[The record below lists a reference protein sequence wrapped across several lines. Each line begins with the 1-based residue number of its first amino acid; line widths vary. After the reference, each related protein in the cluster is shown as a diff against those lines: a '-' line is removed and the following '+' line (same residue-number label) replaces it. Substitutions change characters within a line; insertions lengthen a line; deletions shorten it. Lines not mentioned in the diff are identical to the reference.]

1 LGSSRLAMSKK
12 KRKNRPQKYSKTLQ
26 VLSYKI
32 TEDPLEDKYTKRIP
46 KKVINQI
53 QGFHQKINRKPKE
66 MIPQLES
73 FIKKYPNA
81 PLFYNYLSAA
91 YGRAGDRK
99 KCESTILENIKK
111 HPGYLFAK
119 LNYAD
124 ICIQKGQPE
133 KVPEI
138 LNHKLDLKLM
148 YPNRSTFHISE
159 FVGFTSIMCK
169 YYDAVG
175 ERETAELLF
184 ENLKQIAPGH
194 ETTKQTKKF
203 LYPSLIGRIFRRL
216 VRWR

>member
-1 LGSSRLAMSKK
+1 MSKK
-12 KRKNRPQKYSKTLQ
+12 KRKNRPQKYSKNLQ

-53 QGFHQKINRKPKE
+53 QGFSEKINRKPKE

-111 HPGYLFAK
+111 HPDYLFAK

-124 ICIQKGQPE
+124 ICLQKGQPE

-169 YYDAVG
+169 YHHALG

-184 ENLKQIAPGH
+184 EKLKQIAPKH
-194 ETTKQTKKF
+194 ETTKETKRF
-203 LYPSLIGRIFRRL
+203 LSPSLIRRIFRKL
-216 VRWR
+216 MGWR

>member
-1 LGSSRLAMSKK
+1 MSKK
-12 KRKNRPQKYSKTLQ
+12 KRKNRLRKYNKNFQL
-26 VLSYKI
+26 LSYNI
-32 TEDPLEDKYTKRIP
+32 TEEPLEDKYTKKIP
-46 KKVINQI
+46 KKIIDQLQNI
-53 QGFHQKINRKPKE
+53 QEKINLNPKE
-66 MIPQLES
+66 MIPQLLGY
-73 FIKKYPNA
+73 IKKYPNA
-81 PLFYNYLSAA
+81 PLFYNYLSVA

-111 HPGYLFAK
+111 HPDYLFAK
-119 LNYAD
+119 LNYAN
-124 ICIQKGQPE
+124 ICLKKGKPE

-169 YYDAVG
+169 YYNAVG

-184 ENLKQIAPGH
+184 ENLKQIAPEH
-194 ETTKQTKKF
+194 ETTKETKRV

>member
-1 LGSSRLAMSKK
+1 MSKK
-12 KRKNRPQKYSKTLQ
+12 KRKNRPRKYSKDLQ
-26 VLSYKI
+26 LLSYNI
-32 TEDPLEDKYTKRIP
+32 TEEPVEDKYTKQIP
-46 KKVINQI
+46 KKIIDQLQNI
-53 QGFHQKINRKPKE
+53 QEKINLKPKD
-66 MIPQLES
+66 MIPQLMGY
-73 FIKKYPNA
+73 IKKYPNA

-111 HPGYLFAK
+111 HPDYLFAK

-124 ICIQKGQPE
+124 ICLRKGKPE

-159 FVGFTSIMCK
+159 FVGFTSVMCK
-169 YYDAVG
+169 YYNAVG
-175 ERETAELLF
+175 ERKTAELLF
-184 ENLKQIAPGH
+184 ENLKQIAPEH
-194 ETTKQTKKF
+194 VNTKETKKA
-203 LYPSLIGRIFRRL
+203 LYPSFFGRIFRRL